1 MAIAIPF
8 GSPALPEG
16 AAAATVAGTGAW
28 PWPLLG
34 EVITPY
40 RNGNDPYAAGQHR
53 GLDIAAPAGTR
64 VHAVVDGRVSFS
76 GRLPDGGQTVT
87 VRSAEGRYLVSSL
100 HLATR
105 SVTRGER
112 VTAGTVL
119 GSVGETGRRSASQPH
134 LHLSVR
140 SAADR
145 RYVDPL
151 SLLGMQRVVE
161 APAKPA
167 VAEKLTALEPAAKQ
181 SHARP
186 RAQAPTRGGASVRSH
201 AAEVTPPRI
210 QPAAARREGRASS
223 GATESRAAPPPL
235 EAQPAETPSAKTPS
249 VAAPVVSQPEVSE
262 RSATQRAR
270 PPVDRLLVLGIA
282 GICLVALVLRR
293 RTPGTAPSATPTP
306 AAEAEPVEN
315 VVPLHKAS

>member
-1 MAIAIPF
+1 MAIAVSF

-40 RNGNDPYAAGQHR
+40 RNGSDPYVAGQHR

-76 GRLPDGGQTVT
+76 GRLPDGGQAVT
-87 VRSAEGRYLVSSL
+87 VRSADGRYLVSSL

-105 SVTRGER
+105 SVTRGKR
-112 VTAGTVL
+112 VNAGAVL
-119 GSVGETGRRSASQPH
+119 GSVGETGRRSAPQPH
-134 LHLSVR
+134 LHLSIR
-140 SAADR
+140 TAADR

-151 SLLGMQRVVE
+151 SLLGSQRVAE
-161 APAKPA
+161 AQAKPVA
-167 VAEKLTALEPAAKQ
+167 AEKRSALEPSAKQ

-186 RAQAPTRGGASVRSH
+186 RAQAPARGGASAMSQ
-201 AAEVTPPRI
+201 AAEVTPPRVR
-210 QPAAARREGRASS
+210 PAAARREGRASS

-235 EAQPAETPSAKTPS
+235 KAQPFETPA
-249 VAAPVVSQPEVSE
+249 VAAKAAPRPATDE
-262 RSATQRAR
+262 RPAAQSTKH
-270 PPVDRLLVLGIA
+270 PVDRLLVLGIA

-293 RTPGTAPSATPTP
+293 RTPGTAPSPTPTP
-306 AAEAEPVEN
+306 AAEVEPVEN